1 MASITTNMHESMIK
15 HKENPRGTRKYGAR
29 SHFFSKTSRFNMAI
43 DRRKFARPKFL
54 AEEKKN

>member
-1 MASITTNMHESMIK
+1 MLESMIK
-15 HKENPRGTRKYGAR
+15 HEENPRGTRKCGAR